1 MDMLDKQFGIKSNTN
16 NRLQI
21 MIEQGEGFVIST
33 QPFMDGILENSNDT
47 NLQNNDRNEGNEIR
61 LDYQREGDSEEEA
74 VEEGEKKEDDEEKD
88 VRAKNAMFT
97 MGNNPPTV
105 GK

>member
-61 LDYQREGDSEEEA
+61 LDYQREGDSEEDV
-74 VEEGEKKEDDEEKD
+74 VEEGEKKEDDEQKD
-88 VRAKNAMFT
+88 VAPKNKVKNAMF
-97 MGNNPPTV
+97 MME
-105 GK
+105 K